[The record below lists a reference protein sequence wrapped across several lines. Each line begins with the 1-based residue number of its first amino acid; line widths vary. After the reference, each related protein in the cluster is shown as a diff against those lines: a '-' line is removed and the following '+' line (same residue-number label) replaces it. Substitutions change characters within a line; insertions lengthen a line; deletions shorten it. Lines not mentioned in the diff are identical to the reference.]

1 MKTVLT
7 AADWTLLQEIFNQA
21 VELPPE
27 PRAIYLDAACRERPD
42 LRARVEAL
50 VRSALNEDNVIASA
64 IAEAADEHASG
75 SLPGAGDR
83 IGHYQIT
90 RVVGRGGMGIVY
102 EAVRADDQY
111 EKKVAIKLVAAGLL
125 TRDLLP
131 RFRAERQILAN
142 LDHPNVARLLDGGT
156 TEVGLPYVVLEFVDG
171 QPLDAFC
178 DEHKL
183 NTPQRL
189 RLLVEIARAVQYAHQ
204 NLVVHRDLK
213 PGNILV
219 TPQGVPKL
227 LDFGIAKLLQ
237 LDSGTSGP
245 QLTVETTRMMT
256 PEYAS
261 PEQLAGRPVS
271 TATDVYQLGVIFY
284 ELLAGR
290 RPFRAE
296 DLPLGELERAICQ
309 QAPARLAV
317 DADLDRIAQKAL
329 EKEPLHRYPS
339 ASEFADDLERY
350 LGGFPVRARPASWR
364 YRTRKFVRRNRA
376 WVGAAAVFVLVIL
389 GFGAS
394 MAVLARRARIEAAT
408 AKQVTDFMVGLFDAS
423 DPDHGGA
430 DKITARD
437 LLDKG
442 VGRIDSQLKENPAV
456 QARLYATIGSIYSN
470 LGLFQQARDILAKA
484 LTLRSKLG
492 IDNEA
497 AASTLSSLGELS
509 FELGNFQDCEKYYRE
524 AARLH
529 LAAGGAK
536 SPDLIADYSALA
548 GSLSAGNRLGEA
560 EEFGQRA
567 LDLSIQVHGRVN
579 AETALAMNNL
589 KSILLLRGDYVNA
602 EKLARDAY
610 EIRKQV
616 SPEGRD
622 LAMFEGNLAYVL
634 GMLGRFPEAEIHARQ
649 AYAMVL
655 RAMGDGTPG
664 MAYRRIVLAKILLST
679 GKFQEA
685 LTLSKQGFEMQTK
698 LLGDAHRDTSFG
710 AETYALALL
719 AAGNAAQA
727 LPICE
732 HSRAN
737 RIRGEGADHPN
748 TSVADM
754 ICGEIQ
760 MANGNLSAAAER
772 FNDASRIREKRYG
785 RKNALFAES
794 EISRADVLNQR
805 GEYAGAEELLQD
817 ALSTLGTAYPAG
829 HPETARARLQRAIC
843 LLKRNSAANAVPL
856 LELAYTA
863 TRASYGP
870 AHPRTAQAG
879 VWLAEGLSEA
889 PRLDDRGR
897 SRIRQLLTEHGP
909 VINSAGPSV
918 HVEHQMLARLQRG
931 PRSLIAKD

>member
-27 PRAIYLDAACRERPD
+27 PRAVYLDTACRERPD

-50 VRSALNEDNVIASA
+50 VRSALNEENVIASA
-64 IAEAADEHASG
+64 IADAAEEHAAA
-75 SLPGAGDR
+75 SLPGPGDR
-83 IGHYQIT
+83 IGHYQII

-125 TRDLLP
+125 TQDLLP

-156 TEVGLPYVVLEFVDG
+156 TEVGLPYVVLEYVDG
-171 QPLDAFC
+171 KPLDAYC

-183 NTPQRL
+183 DTPQRL
-189 RLLVEIARAVQYAHQ
+189 KLLVEIARAVQYAHQ

-213 PGNILV
+213 PGNILI

-237 LDSGTSGP
+237 LEAGSPDQP
-245 QLTVETTRMMT
+245 LTVETTRMMT

-271 TATDVYQLGVIFY
+271 TTTDVYQLGVILY

-317 DADLDRIAQKAL
+317 DADLDRIAQKTL
-329 EKEPLHRYPS
+329 EKEPQHRYPS
-339 ASEFADDLERY
+339 ASELADDLERY

-364 YRTRKFVRRNRA
+364 YRSRKFIRRNRT
-376 WVGAAAVFVLVIL
+376 WVAAASVFLLVIL

-394 MAVLARRARIEAAT
+394 MAVLARRARTEAAT

-456 QARLYATIGSIYSN
+456 QARLYDTIGSIYSN

-484 LTLRSKLG
+484 LTLRNKLG
-492 IDNEA
+492 IDDES

-529 LAAGGAK
+529 LAAGGPKNLA
-536 SPDLIADYSALA
+536 LVADYSALA
-548 GSLSAGNRLGEA
+548 GSLNALNRLAEA

-567 LDLSIQVHGRVN
+567 LDLSIQLHGRVN

-589 KSILLLRGDYVNA
+589 KSILLLRGDYVKA

-610 EIRKQV
+610 EIRKQI

-634 GMLGRFPEAEIHARQ
+634 GMLGRFQEAETHARQ
-649 AYAMVL
+649 AYALVL

-664 MAYRRIVLAKILLST
+664 MAYRRIVLAKVLLST
-679 GKFQEA
+679 GKFPEA
-685 LTLSKQGFEMQTK
+685 LALSRQGFEMQTK
-698 LLGDAHRDTSFG
+698 LLGAAHRDTSFG

-719 AAGNAAQA
+719 AAGEAAQA
-727 LPICE
+727 LPICGQ
-732 HSRAN
+732 SREN
-737 RIRGEGADHPN
+737 RIRGEGADHPDVG
-748 TSVADM
+748 VAAM

-760 MANGNLSAAAER
+760 LANGNLNAAAEL
-772 FNDASRIREKRYG
+772 FQEANRIREKRYG
-785 RKNALFAES
+785 RRNALFAES
-794 EISRADVLNQR
+794 EISMADVLNQR
-805 GEYAGAEELLQD
+805 GRYPAARQLLQD
-817 ALSTLGTAYPAG
+817 ALTTLGTDYPEG
-829 HPETARARLQRAIC
+829 HPETARARLQLAIGY
-843 LLKRNSAANAVPL
+843 LKENSSSSAVPL
-856 LELAYTA
+856 LEQAYAA
-863 TRASYGP
+863 TRAAYGP
-870 AHPRTAQAG
+870 SHPRTAQAG
-879 VWLAEGLSEA
+879 IWLAEGLSEA
-889 PRLDDRGR
+889 PALDGR
-897 SRIRQLLTEHGP
+897 VRPRIRQLLAEHTP

-918 HVEHQMLARLQRG
+918 RVEHPMIARLQQL
-931 PRSLIAKD
+931 P